1 MIDCKLIARQASLFE
16 GWNEDQTEPDLSKAK
31 EAANSILDQAGGEWL
46 GSSGDTTTWRVA
58 EEQLG
63 FICQQLATFN
73 SVVMKGSSIVLT
85 PEFYS

>member
-16 GWNEDQTEPDLSKAK
+16 GFNEDPGDPDLDKAR
-31 EAANSILDQAGGEWL
+31 EAADAILDKAGGEWL
-46 GSSGDTTTWRVA
+46 GASGDTTTWRVA

-63 FICQQLATFN
+63 FICQELATFN